1 MRAEN
6 IGKMYLIG
14 ANEGY
19 QTFRETISRSFT
31 APFRW
36 VKGERKKVTKEP
48 FWALRDVSLQVKQG
62 DVVGILGRNGAGKS
76 TLLKVFSRITSPTT
90 GRAVLRGR
98 LDLRTVPRSRFTEM
112 AAAILTRRYT
122 SP

>member
-1 MRAEN
+1 MSALAIRAEN
-6 IGKMYLIG
+6 IGKMYEIG

-19 QTFRETISRSFT
+19 QTFRESISRTMT
-31 APFRW
+31 APLRW
-36 VKGERKKVTKEP
+36 VKGERPKATKEA
-48 FWALRDVSLQVKQG
+48 FWALRDVSLEVKQG

-98 LDLRTVPRSRFTEM
+98 MGS
-112 AAAILTRRYT
+112 AWGQ
-122 SP
+122 